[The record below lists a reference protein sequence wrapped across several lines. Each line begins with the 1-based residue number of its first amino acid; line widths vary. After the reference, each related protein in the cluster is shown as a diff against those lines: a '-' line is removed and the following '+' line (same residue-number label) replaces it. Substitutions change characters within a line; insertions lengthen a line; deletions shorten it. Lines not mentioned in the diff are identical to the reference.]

1 MYNNAFYNP
10 QVSLDRINAQI
21 SELEKMRSQVQQI
34 PNQMQQPSIN
44 QTFQLTPNNQNS
56 IKYVNS
62 VEEVQKEL
70 VFADSVFLNKDM
82 NVMWLKNAK
91 GEIKA
96 YGLTEIIEKDQ
107 KDLIIEDLM
116 AQIQELKGV
125 NNERDRTNVE
135 NEKPTNIQPIRTNKK
150 KQH

>member
-21 SELEKMRSQVQQI
+21 SELEKLRSQVQQI
-34 PNQMQQPSIN
+34 PNQTQQPSIN

-70 VFADSVFLNKDM
+70 VFADSVFLSKDM

-135 NEKPTNIQPIRTNKK
+135 NEKPTNVQPIRTNKK

>member
-21 SELEKMRSQVQQI
+21 SELEKMRNQVQQI

-125 NNERDRTNVE
+125 NNECDRTNVE
-135 NEKPTNIQPIRTNKK
+135 NEKPTNVQPIRTNKK

>member
-21 SELEKMRSQVQQI
+21 SELEKLRSQVQQI

-125 NNERDRTNVE
+125 NNERDRTNGE
-135 NEKPTNIQPIRTNKK
+135 NEKPTNVQPIRTNKK

>member
-21 SELEKMRSQVQQI
+21 SELEKLRSQVQQI

-116 AQIQELKGV
+116 AQIQEL
-125 NNERDRTNVE
+125 NNL
-135 NEKPTNIQPIRTNKK
+135 
-150 KQH
+150 

>member
-21 SELEKMRSQVQQI
+21 SELEKMRNQVQQI

-135 NEKPTNIQPIRTNKK
+135 NEKPTNVQPIRTNKK

>member
-21 SELEKMRSQVQQI
+21 SELEKLRSQVQQI

-125 NNERDRTNVE
+125 NNECDRTNGE
-135 NEKPTNIQPIRTNKK
+135 NEKPTNVQPIRTNKK

>member
-10 QVSLDRINAQI
+10 QASLDRINAQI
-21 SELEKMRSQVQQI
+21 SELEKMRNQVQQI

-91 GEIKA
+91 GEIKT

-125 NNERDRTNVE
+125 NNEHDRTNVE
-135 NEKPTNIQPIRTNKK
+135 NEKPTNVQPIRTNKK

>member
-21 SELEKMRSQVQQI
+21 SELEKLRSQVQQM

-70 VFADSVFLNKDM
+70 VFADSAFLNKDM
-82 NVMWLKNAK
+82 NVWYFIGHYAK
-91 GEIKA
+91 P
-96 YGLTEIIEKDQ
+96 YYDY
-107 KDLIIEDLM
+107 
-116 AQIQELKGV
+116 
-125 NNERDRTNVE
+125 
-135 NEKPTNIQPIRTNKK
+135 
-150 KQH
+150 

>member
-21 SELEKMRSQVQQI
+21 SELEKLRSQVQQI

-116 AQIQELKGV
+116 AQIQELKGA

-135 NEKPTNIQPIRTNKK
+135 NEKPTNVQPIRTNKK

>member
-21 SELEKMRSQVQQI
+21 SELEKLRSQVQQI

-135 NEKPTNIQPIRTNKK
+135 NEKPTNVQPIRTNKK

>member
-21 SELEKMRSQVQQI
+21 SELEKLRSQVQQI

-116 AQIQELKGV
+116 AQIQELKGA

-135 NEKPTNIQPIRTNKK
+135 NEKPTNVQSIRTNKK

>member
-21 SELEKMRSQVQQI
+21 SELEKLRSQVQQM

-70 VFADSVFLNKDM
+70 VFTDSVFLNKDM

-135 NEKPTNIQPIRTNKK
+135 NEKPTNVQPIRTNKK

>member
-21 SELEKMRSQVQQI
+21 SELEKLRSQVQQI

-135 NEKPTNIQPIRTNKK
+135 NEKPTNVQSIRTNKK

>member
-21 SELEKMRSQVQQI
+21 SELEKLRSQVQQI

-70 VFADSVFLNKDM
+70 VFADSVFFL
-82 NVMWLKNAK
+82 V
-91 GEIKA
+91 
-96 YGLTEIIEKDQ
+96 
-107 KDLIIEDLM
+107 
-116 AQIQELKGV
+116 
-125 NNERDRTNVE
+125 
-135 NEKPTNIQPIRTNKK
+135 
-150 KQH
+150 

>member
-21 SELEKMRSQVQQI
+21 SELEKMRNQVQQM

-125 NNERDRTNVE
+125 NNERDRTNGE
-135 NEKPTNIQPIRTNKK
+135 NEKPTNVQPIRTNKK

>member
-21 SELEKMRSQVQQI
+21 SELEKMRNQVQQM

-135 NEKPTNIQPIRTNKK
+135 NEKPTNVQPIRTNKK

>member
-21 SELEKMRSQVQQI
+21 SELEKMRNQVQQI

-70 VFADSVFLNKDM
+70 VFTDSVFLNKDM

-135 NEKPTNIQPIRTNKK
+135 NEKPTNVQPIRTNKK